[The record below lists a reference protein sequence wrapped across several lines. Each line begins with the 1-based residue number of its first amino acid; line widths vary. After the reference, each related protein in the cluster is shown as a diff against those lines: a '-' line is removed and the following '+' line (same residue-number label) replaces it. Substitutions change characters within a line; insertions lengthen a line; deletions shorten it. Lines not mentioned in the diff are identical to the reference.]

1 MRRTWKVFGVPS
13 CEADGKRGESV
24 QRQANFSGSGLSG
37 YWYNRDGLQFDKR
50 LSIEPSAK
58 PLSQTVWLA
67 VSHAVLHTLSQ
78 TLRLT
83 FSHLWRPPAKP

>member
-1 MRRTWKVFGVPS
+1 MWAFKDFFS
-13 CEADGKRGESV
+13 KRV
-24 QRQANFSGSGLSG
+24 NFPGSGLSG

-58 PLSQTVWLA
+58 PLSQTLWLA

-83 FSHLWRPPAKP
+83 FFSLDAELVFTCVH